1 MAPLWLER
9 QSADKN
15 IVWSFFFFFFFKK
28 KEDPLGGAVVGGEVV
43 GGPETNTKYQKF
55 EWRVSLPK
63 SQNFSYK
70 KKFGLQ
76 F

>member
-1 MAPLWLER
+1 MAWETISGQEHSLIFL
-9 QSADKN
+9 
-15 IVWSFFFFFFFKK
+15 FFFFFFFK